1 MDTTP
6 SLSRLVGAT
15 VAALALTFGLAACGD
30 DVGSGPKSSGE
41 NIAATS
47 ESGQGLVGFGD
58 EVGDPVTGSKPDR
71 GEDVEGESLALPA
84 GFPEKEVPLLSGRIT
99 SATGDE
105 ESGGW
110 DVTIAVGCWDE
121 IACEEATY
129 MQAARALRGAG
140 FAEGVATID
149 GETYG
154 KAVVGGFDSDAH
166 HVDVVAFGQEGGT
179 ILVAYVVRPA
189 R

>member
-1 MDTTP
+1 MIEMI
-6 SLSRLVGAT
+6 
-15 VAALALTFGLAACGD
+15 GLAACGD
-30 DVGSGPKSSGE
+30 DAGSEPTSSGE
-41 NIAATS
+41 TS
-47 ESGQGLVGFGD
+47 AGRSAEGAGLVGFGD

-84 GFPEKEVPLLSGRIT
+84 GFPEKEIPLLSGRIT

-121 IACEEATY
+121 IVCEEATY
-129 MQAARALRGAG
+129 KQAARALRGAG
-140 FAEGVATID
+140 FTEGVTTID

-154 KAVVGGFDSDAH
+154 KAVVGGFDSDAF
-166 HVDVVAFGQEGGT
+166 HVDVVAYGQEEGT